1 MISGA
6 LLLPLTSSA
15 ERTTLGIDAGGNIA
29 WDIHACKSDP
39 RLGMG
44 RTLRY
49 SHPLV
54 NSQDFTIIMRL
65 VPPESSINGKTYAVR
80 QGLGTRH
87 RGEGHQLW
95 WAFDDL
101 VSLEESESRQP
112 NRGRRDKDR
121 RDKSWVIS
129 QKKIPASPLVL
140 LETLI

>member
-65 VPPESSINGKTYAVR
+65 VPPESSINGKTGRGSA
-80 QGLGTRH
+80 GT
-87 RGEGHQLW
+87 GD
-95 WAFDDL
+95 A
-101 VSLEESESRQP
+101 
-112 NRGRRDKDR
+112 
-121 RDKSWVIS
+121 
-129 QKKIPASPLVL
+129 ASG
-140 LETLI
+140 